1 MVQDYQYLNSWTI
14 KNNYPLSLISD
25 LINNIEKKKVFT
37 KMNLRWEYNNI
48 RIKEGDEQKAE
59 FLMPEDAS
67 KLMVIFFGLTNSLVT
82 FQAIMNNL
90 LRDMIETGDV
100 VAFIDNIMVR
110 IETEEGNDDIVEE
123 VLRRIA
129 ENDLFVKLE
138 KYMWKIRE
146 VVFLRVVIG
155 PDGVKMEKEKVQEV
169 MDWPVPRSVKDMQ
182 KFLELANYYKQFVKD
197 FARVAKPLYEMMRKD
212 AKWNQEERQQKVFEE
227 SKKKFIIE

>member
-1 MVQDYQYLNSWTI
+1 
-14 KNNYPLSLISD
+14 
-25 LINNIEKKKVFT
+25 
-37 KMNLRWEYNNI
+37 
-48 RIKEGDEQKAE
+48 
-59 FLMPEDAS
+59 MPEDAS

-169 MDWPVPRSVKDMQ
+169 MDWPMPRSVKDMQ
-182 KFLELANYYKQFVKD
+182 KFLELANYYK
-197 FARVAKPLYEMMRKD
+197 
-212 AKWNQEERQQKVFEE
+212 
-227 SKKKFIIE
+227 

>member
-1 MVQDYQYLNSWTI
+1 
-14 KNNYPLSLISD
+14 
-25 LINNIEKKKVFT
+25 
-37 KMNLRWEYNNI
+37 
-48 RIKEGDEQKAE
+48 
-59 FLMPEDAS
+59 MPEDAS

-90 LRDMIETGDV
+90 LRDIIETGDV
-100 VAFIDNIMVR
+100 VAFIDNVMVR

-129 ENDLFVKLE
+129 ENNLFVKLE
-138 KYMWKIRE
+138 KYVWKIRE

-182 KFLELANYYKQFVKD
+182 KFLELANYYK
-197 FARVAKPLYEMMRKD
+197 
-212 AKWNQEERQQKVFEE
+212 
-227 SKKKFIIE
+227 

>member
-1 MVQDYQYLNSWTI
+1 
-14 KNNYPLSLISD
+14 
-25 LINNIEKKKVFT
+25 
-37 KMNLRWEYNNI
+37 
-48 RIKEGDEQKAE
+48 
-59 FLMPEDAS
+59 MPEDAS

-146 VVFLRVVIG
+146 GVFLRVVIG

-169 MDWPVPRSVKDMQ
+169 MDWPMPRSVKDMQ
-182 KFLELANYYKQFVKD
+182 KFLELANYYK
-197 FARVAKPLYEMMRKD
+197 
-212 AKWNQEERQQKVFEE
+212 
-227 SKKKFIIE
+227 

>member
-1 MVQDYQYLNSWTI
+1 
-14 KNNYPLSLISD
+14 
-25 LINNIEKKKVFT
+25 
-37 KMNLRWEYNNI
+37 
-48 RIKEGDEQKAE
+48 
-59 FLMPEDAS
+59 MPEDAS

-110 IETEEGNDDIVEE
+110 IETEEGNDDMVEE

-182 KFLELANYYKQFVKD
+182 KFLELANYYK
-197 FARVAKPLYEMMRKD
+197 
-212 AKWNQEERQQKVFEE
+212 
-227 SKKKFIIE
+227 

>member
-1 MVQDYQYLNSWTI
+1 
-14 KNNYPLSLISD
+14 
-25 LINNIEKKKVFT
+25 
-37 KMNLRWEYNNI
+37 
-48 RIKEGDEQKAE
+48 
-59 FLMPEDAS
+59 MPEDAS

-90 LRDMIETGDV
+90 LRDMIEIGDV

-138 KYMWKIRE
+138 KYVWKIRE

-155 PDGVKMEKEKVQEV
+155 LDGVKMEKEKVQEV

-182 KFLELANYYKQFVKD
+182 KFLELANYYK
-197 FARVAKPLYEMMRKD
+197 
-212 AKWNQEERQQKVFEE
+212 
-227 SKKKFIIE
+227 

>member
-1 MVQDYQYLNSWTI
+1 
-14 KNNYPLSLISD
+14 
-25 LINNIEKKKVFT
+25 
-37 KMNLRWEYNNI
+37 
-48 RIKEGDEQKAE
+48 
-59 FLMPEDAS
+59 MPEDAS

-169 MDWPVPRSVKDMQ
+169 MDWPVPRSIKDMQ
-182 KFLELANYYKQFVKD
+182 KFLELANYYK
-197 FARVAKPLYEMMRKD
+197 
-212 AKWNQEERQQKVFEE
+212 
-227 SKKKFIIE
+227 

>member
-1 MVQDYQYLNSWTI
+1 
-14 KNNYPLSLISD
+14 
-25 LINNIEKKKVFT
+25 
-37 KMNLRWEYNNI
+37 
-48 RIKEGDEQKAE
+48 
-59 FLMPEDAS
+59 MPEDAS

-138 KYMWKIRE
+138 KYVWKIRE
-146 VVFLRVVIG
+146 VVLLRVVIG

-182 KFLELANYYKQFVKD
+182 KFLELANYYK
-197 FARVAKPLYEMMRKD
+197 
-212 AKWNQEERQQKVFEE
+212 
-227 SKKKFIIE
+227 

>member
-1 MVQDYQYLNSWTI
+1 MS
-14 KNNYPLSLISD
+14 
-25 LINNIEKKKVFT
+25 
-37 KMNLRWEYNNI
+37 
-48 RIKEGDEQKAE
+48 
-59 FLMPEDAS
+59 
-67 KLMVIFFGLTNSLVT
+67 
-82 FQAIMNNL
+82 NL

-182 KFLELANYYKQFVKD
+182 KFLELANYYK
-197 FARVAKPLYEMMRKD
+197 
-212 AKWNQEERQQKVFEE
+212 
-227 SKKKFIIE
+227 

>member
-1 MVQDYQYLNSWTI
+1 
-14 KNNYPLSLISD
+14 
-25 LINNIEKKKVFT
+25 
-37 KMNLRWEYNNI
+37 
-48 RIKEGDEQKAE
+48 
-59 FLMPEDAS
+59 MPEDAS

-182 KFLELANYYKQFVKD
+182 KFLELANYYK
-197 FARVAKPLYEMMRKD
+197 
-212 AKWNQEERQQKVFEE
+212 
-227 SKKKFIIE
+227 

>member
-1 MVQDYQYLNSWTI
+1 
-14 KNNYPLSLISD
+14 
-25 LINNIEKKKVFT
+25 
-37 KMNLRWEYNNI
+37 
-48 RIKEGDEQKAE
+48 
-59 FLMPEDAS
+59 MPEDAS

-100 VAFIDNIMVR
+100 VAFIDNVMVR

-182 KFLELANYYKQFVKD
+182 KFLELANYYK
-197 FARVAKPLYEMMRKD
+197 
-212 AKWNQEERQQKVFEE
+212 
-227 SKKKFIIE
+227 